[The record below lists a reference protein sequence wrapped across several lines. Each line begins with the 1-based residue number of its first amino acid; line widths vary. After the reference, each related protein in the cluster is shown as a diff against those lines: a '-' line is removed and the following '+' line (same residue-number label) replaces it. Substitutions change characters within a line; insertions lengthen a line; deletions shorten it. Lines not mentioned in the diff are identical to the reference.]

1 MMGGR
6 AFILLKAGRRAAETV
21 KQAEIRLASL
31 LKILHNTRS
40 GGESPLARRDKDP
53 RRLCRG
59 DFRSVW
65 LIRRNRPLC
74 YLDHSIGAEIGAVS
88 CKEMQV
94 KVEQVHLLDF
104 YTRIYTKGS
113 DETCQ
118 WPRYTWVVV
127 IYYLDF

>member
-31 LKILHNTRS
+31 LKILHTTLQ
-40 GGESPLARRDKDP
+40 GGESPLARCTKDV
-53 RRLCRG
+53 RRPYRG

-65 LIRRNRPLC
+65 LICRNRPLC
-74 YLDHSIGAEIGAVS
+74 YLDHSIGAEIGAVF

-94 KVEQVHLLDF
+94 KIGQVHLFDF
-104 YTRIYTKGS
+104 YTRIYM
-113 DETCQ
+113 
-118 WPRYTWVVV
+118 R
-127 IYYLDF
+127 

>member
-1 MMGGR
+1 MGGR

-40 GGESPLARRDKDP
+40 GGDKDP

-104 YTRIYTKGS
+104 YTRIYMK
-113 DETCQ
+113 
-118 WPRYTWVVV
+118 
-127 IYYLDF
+127 

>member
-40 GGESPLARRDKDP
+40 GGESPLARYDKDP

-88 CKEMQV
+88 CKEMQL

-104 YTRIYTKGS
+104 YTRIYMK
-113 DETCQ
+113 
-118 WPRYTWVVV
+118 
-127 IYYLDF
+127 

>member
-6 AFILLKAGRRAAETV
+6 AFILLKAGHRAAETV

-31 LKILHNTRS
+31 LKILHTTRS
-40 GGESPLARRDKDP
+40 GGES
-53 RRLCRG
+53 RG

-94 KVEQVHLLDF
+94 KVGQVHLFDF
-104 YTRIYTKGS
+104 YTRIYMKGS

-118 WPRYTWVVV
+118 GPRYTWV
-127 IYYLDF
+127 IGMHYLLF